1 MAKRNASHWQECRL
15 TEAYE
20 VLRTVEVIM
29 GERNYRIEVLR
40 GYWNPATPFT
50 ARCYVREDVTVQPTY
65 PQTAGGF
72 ARTPRSSQLWL
83 GYDLPWTARDSADG
97 ALAQGAG
104 LPRRA
109 GDKEVILY
117 QQQGRRYFQGSPLA
131 SSPSRDSR

>member
-1 MAKRNASHWQECRL
+1 MAPVLPGHGDADLRSGPRL
-15 TEAYE
+15 GFVTPCS
-20 VLRTVEVIM
+20 
-29 GERNYRIEVLR
+29 VLR

-97 ALAQGAG
+97 ALAQALGF
-104 LPRRA
+104 LEERA
-109 GDKEVILY
+109 TKK
-117 QQQGRRYFQGSPLA
+117 
-131 SSPSRDSR
+131 